1 MVSFFKFLKDSNN
14 PYSKSIEYA
23 LQRIKDGNSK
33 ELVTQIRRCKDKE
46 ERNRLKS
53 ALPGVCFSGKFRNRS
68 IGGLIEHSGFICLD
82 FDGFSNEEETI
93 QFKNNLK
100 EDAYVYS
107 AWISPSGIGVKV
119 LVKVP
124 KDVENHK
131 AYFSK
136 LQQHF
141 NSDKFDESCSD
152 ISRFCYESYD
162 EDIYINTNS
171 DLWLEKDL
179 PDVEDIGT
187 SEPIIP
193 ITSENNIISNL
204 LEWWNKKYGHNKG
217 SRNANL
223 YKLAVAF
230 NDFGINKTEAERVLF
245 GFEEKDFNREEIK
258 TTINSAY
265 KKAHQFG
272 TKFFEDKQTQNKIE
286 KLIRVG
292 KSQKDIVKNF
302 PELTSEIIEDYSEK
316 VKENLD
322 LDEFWEY
329 NDKNKIRLSVHKY
342 KLWLEQHGFYK
353 YYPAKNS
360 STFTFIQKD
369 QNLLDET
376 NEKRMKDYVL
386 NYILS
391 KPDVSYTPYDLM
403 AGNPSYFNPN
413 YLSMIDT
420 ATVNLKKDNK
430 DTCYLYFKNCVVE
443 ITKDSIKEIDYIDID
458 GFVWKKQ
465 IIDREYKPFDHHQA
479 VFRKFIWLIAGKD
492 SKKYNSFKSVIGYL
506 LHSFKTSANNKAVI
520 FNDET
525 ISENPNGG
533 SGKGL
538 FWNGLKHMKK
548 VSSIDGKTFDFKKS
562 FPYQTVSSDTQIL
575 VFDDVKKNFD
585 FESLFS
591 LITEGITLEYKGQ
604 DAIQIPVED
613 SPKLLIT
620 TNYTLGGVGGSHER
634 RKHELEMSDYF
645 SSKHTP
651 LDEFGHMLF
660 SDWDEDEWLRFD
672 NYMINCEQ
680 YFLKNG
686 LIKHDFNNLETRK
699 FIKETSYEFY
709 EWCHEK
715 DEYDAPNIK
724 LNTQMNKSDRF
735 EAFKSEY
742 RDFEKWLK
750 AKTFSKWLQSF
761 ATYKG
766 YEFKEGRTAVMRYI
780 EFVAENVESNNTDE
794 DGCPF

>member
-14 PYSKSIEYA
+14 PYSKSVDYA

-33 ELVTQIRRCKDKE
+33 ELVEQIRRCQDKE
-46 ERNRLKS
+46 QKNKLKS
-53 ALPGVCFSGKFRNRS
+53 VLPGVCFSGKFRNRS

-82 FDGFSNEEETI
+82 FDGFYNEQETI
-93 QFKNNLK
+93 NFKESLY
-100 EDAYVYS
+100 EDAYIYS
-107 AWISPSGIGVKV
+107 TWISPSGLGVKA
-119 LVKVP
+119 LVKIP
-124 KDVENHK
+124 KDPTNHK
-131 AYFSK
+131 AYFDK
-136 LQQHF
+136 LKQHF
-141 NSDKFDESCSD
+141 NSDKFDEACSD
-152 ISRFCYESYD
+152 IPRFCFESYD
-162 EDIYINTNS
+162 PNIYINHNS
-171 DLWLEKDL
+171 ELWIDKDE
-179 PDVEDIGT
+179 PDVEEIGT
-187 SEPIIP
+187 NDPIIP
-193 ITSENNIISNL
+193 IVSENNIISNL
-204 LEWWNKKYGHNKG
+204 LEWWNKKYGSNKG
-217 SRNANL
+217 SRNDNL
-223 YKLAVAF
+223 FKLAIAF
-230 NDFGINKTEAERVLF
+230 NDFGINKSEAERILF
-245 GFEEKDFNREEIK
+245 GYEEKDFTRKEIE

-265 KKAHQFG
+265 KRHSQFG
-272 TKFFEDKQTQNKIE
+272 TKFFEDKQTQSKIE

-292 KSQKDIVKNF
+292 KSQKDIIKNF
-302 PELTSEIIEDYSEK
+302 PDLTKDIIEDYSEK

-329 NDKNKIRLSVHKY
+329 NEKNKIRLVVHKY

-353 YYPAKNS
+353 YYPSKHS

-376 NEKRMKDYVL
+376 NNQRIKDYVL

-403 AGNPSYFNPN
+403 AGNTSYFNPN

-420 ATVNLKKDNK
+420 AEVKLKKDTK
-430 DTCYLYFKNCVVE
+430 DTCYLYYKNCIVE
-443 ITKDSIKEIDYIDID
+443 ITKDSIKELDYIDID

-465 IIDREYKPFDHHQA
+465 IIDREYKPFDHHEA
-479 VFRKFIWLIAGKD
+479 VFRKFLYLIAGSNMD
-492 SKKYNSFKSVIGYL
+492 KYNSFKSVIGYL
-506 LHSFKTSANNKAVI
+506 LHSFKTSANNKAII

-548 VSSIDGKTFDFKKS
+548 VSSIDGKTFEFTKS
-562 FPYQTVSSDTQIL
+562 FPYQTVSADTQIL
-575 VFDDVKKNFD
+575 VFDDVKKNFN

-604 DAIQIPVED
+604 DAIQIPVEE

-634 RKHELEMSDYF
+634 RKHEVEMSDYF

-660 SDWDEDEWLRFD
+660 SDWDEEEWLRFD
-672 NYMINCEQ
+672 NFMINCEQ
-680 YFLKNG
+680 YYLQNG
-686 LIKHDFNNLETRK
+686 LVKHDFNNLETRK

-709 EWCHEK
+709 EWCNDKNEF
-715 DEYDAPNIK
+715 DMPNIK
-724 LNTQMNKSDRF
+724 LNTEVSKTELF
-735 EAFKSEY
+735 EAFKHEY
-742 RDFEKWLK
+742 KDFDKWLK
-750 AKTFSKWLQSF
+750 AKTFTKWLQSL

-766 YEFKEGRTAVMRYI
+766 YEYKEGRTSIMRYVKFI
-780 EFVAENVESNNTDE
+780 TDEKTENYE